1 MVLQRTPS
9 NGLFFSQGLPL
20 YLIKTFAQAPS
31 KFQSPGF
38 FSFLKVFLSSQREF
52 ESPQRHKFCEGD
64 WQNHTQ
70 LPAQADMPGLC
81 VLPYYIVR
89 ILVLTLKFSVFRRQR
104 HSVFLP
110 MYNTLY
116 WYDSLNQLE
125 KYQRKTLYLRKC
137 ICLDVLLF
145 NYEIDGQR
153 NFEKIATKCFGT
165 FLTPRCKSLQKCHF
179 QSR

>member
-9 NGLFFSQGLPL
+9 NGLFFSQGLSL

-38 FSFLKVFLSSQREF
+38 FFSFLKVFLSSQREF
-52 ESPQRHKFCEGD
+52 QSPQRHKFCEGD

-89 ILVLTLKFSVFRRQR
+89 ILVLTLKFSVFRRQGI
-104 HSVFLP
+104 VYFFLC
-110 MYNTLY
+110 TI
-116 WYDSLNQLE
+116 
-125 KYQRKTLYLRKC
+125 RC
-137 ICLDVLLF
+137 IGTILS
-145 NYEIDGQR
+145 ISQR
-153 NFEKIATKCFGT
+153 NIKEKHYIYENVFVQMCCYSTMKLMVKEILKKLLLNVLVLF
-165 FLTPRCKSLQKCHF
+165 
-179 QSR
+179 